1 MGGEKKETRSQAE
14 GAKAKDPS
22 WNFYY
27 CPYILRTGEVCN
39 RRCYH
44 PNGCKAHRDSPI
56 QYPCIE
62 PGCVKK
68 TFSEYGACKKHSG
81 KYRSRAFYQ
90 RQKLAKIQADD
101 GLVLG

>member
-1 MGGEKKETRSQAE
+1 
-14 GAKAKDPS
+14 
-22 WNFYY
+22 
-27 CPYILRTGEVCN
+27 VCN

-90 RQKLAKIQADD
+90 RQKLAKIQVS
-101 GLVLG
+101 GG

>member
-1 MGGEKKETRSQAE
+1 MGGGKKEI
-14 GAKAKDPS
+14 P

-27 CPYILRTGEVCN
+27 CPYILRTGETCN

-44 PNGCKAHRDSPI
+44 PNGCKDHRDSPK
-56 QYPCIE
+56 QYPCVE
-62 PGCVKK
+62 PGCVKF

-90 RQKLAKIQADD
+90 RQKFAKIQASD
-101 GLVLG
+101 GLVIG